1 MRSADSC
8 FTPAL
13 CKLLSHLLTYKQD
26 PCTVVTLDL
35 VGAVVELQAVEISAA
50 VEEEKKENEEE
61 EE

>member
-1 MRSADSC
+1 
-8 FTPAL
+8 
-13 CKLLSHLLTYKQD
+13 
-26 PCTVVTLDL
+26 VTLDL